1 MPDKYVY
8 GLLKLGV
15 SGGQAHIKQ
24 VTVTATTQSTAGPH
38 HVNCRC
44 LRVDSERKKQEI
56 TLINIMQP
64 WKYMDNHIQRLVF
77 KTALF

>member
-15 SGGQAHIKQ
+15 SGGQAHI
-24 VTVTATTQSTAGPH
+24 TQPTAGPH
-38 HVNCRC
+38 PVNCRC

-77 KTALF
+77 KTVLF